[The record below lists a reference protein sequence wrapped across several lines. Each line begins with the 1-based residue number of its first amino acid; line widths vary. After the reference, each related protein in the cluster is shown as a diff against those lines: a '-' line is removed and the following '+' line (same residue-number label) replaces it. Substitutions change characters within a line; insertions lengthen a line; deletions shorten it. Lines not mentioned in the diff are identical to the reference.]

1 MASFKELY
9 KDGDDNVSY
18 DSTSFDSTDI
28 ALASGKMMVG
38 QSTGLAAAV
47 TPSGDVAVSTAGAMT
62 VTDLTIASE
71 VRGDFLR
78 RGSSTWER
86 ASGKDSGKILLGDGT
101 DIISATVSGDATIS
115 AAGALTVV
123 DLTLGS
129 DAAGDTFYK
138 TSATVTAR
146 LPKGTAFQVMRM
158 NSGATAPEWG
168 LLGVSALVGS
178 EARTA
183 TSDGLTTGAITTPT
197 AFRTFI
203 TVTSAAAS
211 DAITLPVI
219 SAGTIGQ
226 EIFLTVTSNG
236 YELLTPAASNN
247 TINQV
252 DSDGTN
258 QLDVAAT
265 TTVRCTQIS
274 ATAWLAETIA
284 AATIAITA
292 PDND

>member
-9 KDGDDNVSY
+9 KDGDDNVNY
-18 DSTSFDSTDI
+18 DATSFDATDV
-28 ALASGKMMVG
+28 ALASGKIMVG

-47 TPSGDVAVSTAGAMT
+47 TPSGD
-62 VTDLTIASE
+62 
-71 VRGDFLR
+71 
-78 RGSSTWER
+78 
-86 ASGKDSGKILLGDGT
+86 
-101 DIISATVSGDATIS
+101 ATVSV
-115 AAGALTVV
+115 AGAWTVV

-129 DAAGDTFYK
+129 DAAGDMFYK
-138 TSATVTAR
+138 TSATVTSR
-146 LPKGTAFQVMRM
+146 LAKGTAFQVLRM

-168 LLGVSALVGS
+168 LVGVSALVGS

-183 TSDGLTTGAITTPT
+183 TADGLTTGAITTPT

-203 TVTSAAAS
+203 TVTSAGATN
-211 DAITLPVI
+211 AITLPVI
-219 SAGTIGQ
+219 TSGTIGQ
-226 EIFLTVTSNG
+226 EIFLTVTTNG
-236 YELLTPAASNN
+236 YELLTPASSNN

-258 QLDVAAT
+258 QLDVAAD

-284 AATIAITA
+284 ATTIAVTA